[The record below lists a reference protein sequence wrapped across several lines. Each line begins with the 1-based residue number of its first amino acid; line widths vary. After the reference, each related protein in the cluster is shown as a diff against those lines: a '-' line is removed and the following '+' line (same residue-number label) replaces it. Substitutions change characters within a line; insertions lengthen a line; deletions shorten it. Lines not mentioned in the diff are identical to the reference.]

1 MCPAVSMGK
10 RRDVSQPSSQI
21 DITEE
26 DFAKESSSSAHKKHK
41 KHKHKKHHKHKR
53 EHHDSSSPLHS
64 PEPVLSSQPI
74 MSDPSGKPQL
84 KLKIK
89 IGGQTLGTKSYDR
102 VVSPRF
108 SSEDEDDE
116 DEDEDIEEAEDDDE
130 DIEDIED
137 EQVDVVQDDEDE
149 GERFTPWQD
158 QTPPASNHGSPSENP
173 DEEEAWLDA
182 LEAGQLDDY
191 GEIKR
196 VKDPSLLTARQRAML
211 HGMSAE
217 EEKQLL
223 QLPSGAKPAEMT
235 VEMLEKKAEK
245 AQKRRAQAHKKVEEH
260 KKQTIARLLKKQDSK
275 LKGIKAKSRREA
287 DKPRIRYVNNINR
300 VTMSFPPG
308 MQFPLDKQVAQP
320 PKPVVLCG
328 AAGCSNPKK
337 YSCSKTGVPLCSL
350 ECYKKNLLVLPVTCA
365 S

>member
-1 MCPAVSMGK
+1 M
-10 RRDVSQPSSQI
+10 D
-21 DITEE
+21 
-26 DFAKESSSSAHKKHK
+26 SSSSSHKKHK
-41 KHKHKKHHKHKR
+41 KHKHHKKHHKHKR
-53 EHHDSSSPLHS
+53 GHHDSSSPLRS
-64 PEPVLSSQPI
+64 PEPVLSSEPI

-89 IGGQTLGTKSYDR
+89 IGGQTLGTKSYDK
-102 VVSPRF
+102 VISPRF
-108 SSEDEDDE
+108 SSEDEDE
-116 DEDEDIEEAEDDDE
+116 DEDEDDDMEEADIEEAGDDDE
-130 DIEDIED
+130 EEEEEEEDMED
-137 EQVDVVQDDEDE
+137 VEAEQVEVVQDDEDE

-158 QTPPASNHGSPSENP
+158 QTPPASIHGSPSENP

-196 VKDPSLLTARQRAML
+196 DKDPSLLTARQRAML

-223 QLPSGAKPAEMT
+223 QLPSGAKPPEMT

-275 LKGIKAKSRREA
+275 LKGMKARSRRGA
-287 DKPRIRYVNNINR
+287 DSPRIRYVSNMHR
-300 VTMSFPPG
+300 VTLSFPLG
-308 MQFPLDKQVAQP
+308 MHYPLDKQVAQA
-320 PKPVVLCG
+320 PKPVVVCG

-337 YSCSKTGVPLCSL
+337 YSCSKTGIPLCSL
-350 ECYKKNLLVLPVTCA
+350 ECYKRNLVAVQPVTCA